1 MRLEELIGNALGES
15 AQEVFSTMLGLEIG
29 RGEASV
35 EAATPEANDGV
46 LALVG
51 VAGPWTGT
59 GSLSCSPQLA
69 CRLCA
74 RMLMTEASPINEE
87 VLDAVAELTNMIV
100 GGAKTALELHL
111 GPLGLSI
118 PTVVY
123 GRNFRT
129 KSAIHSEWVVVRFR
143 WEGEPFAVR
152 LCLAR
157 TERTGH
163 LLSHAPAATACAVDM
178 EP

>member
-1 MRLEELIGNALGES
+1 MRLEETITAALDS
-15 AQEVFSTMLGLEIG
+15 SVREVFSTMLGVDLGPGESFLESAPPDSTG
-29 RGEASV
+29 
-35 EAATPEANDGV
+35 GV
-46 LALVG
+46 VALIG

-59 GSLSCSPQLA
+59 GILSCSPQLA
-69 CRLCA
+69 CRVCA
-74 RMLMTEASPINEE
+74 QMLMTESSSIDEE
-87 VLDAVAELTNMIV
+87 VLDAVAELTNMVI
-100 GGAKTALELHL
+100 GGAKTKLETEL

-129 KSAIHSEWVVVRFR
+129 KSAIHTEWVVVRFQ
-143 WEGEPFAVR
+143 WEGEPIEIK

-157 TERTGH
+157 SSRAHVLPHSQAMAGCTVT
-163 LLSHAPAATACAVDM
+163 S

>member
-1 MRLEELIGNALGES
+1 MNLEQFMIDALDSS
-15 AQEVFSTMLGLEIG
+15 AREVFATMLGVELG
-29 RGEASV
+29 PGDPFV
-35 EAATPEANDGV
+35 EAAPPDAAGGV
-46 LALVG
+46 VALIG

-59 GSLSCSPQLA
+59 GMFGCSPQLA
-69 CRLCA
+69 CRICA
-74 RMLMTEASPINEE
+74 RMLMTESSSVDEE

-100 GGAKTALELHL
+100 GGAKTKLEFEL

-129 KSAIHSEWVVVRFR
+129 KSAIHSEWVVVRFQ
-143 WEGEPFAVR
+143 WDGEPLEVK

-157 TERTGH
+157 TAPPH
-163 LLSHAPAATACAVDM
+163 PLAHASVTLGCTVTT
-178 EP
+178 ES